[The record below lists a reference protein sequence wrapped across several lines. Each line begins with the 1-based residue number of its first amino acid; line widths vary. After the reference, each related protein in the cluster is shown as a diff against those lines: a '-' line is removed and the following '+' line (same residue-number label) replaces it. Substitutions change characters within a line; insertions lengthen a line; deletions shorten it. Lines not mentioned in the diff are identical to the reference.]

1 MRSMKSA
8 VPLLVAG
15 LIVAADGSG
24 VSGQTRSTSEE
35 NRDPSFL
42 ARATAVLVDVVV
54 RDRQGRPVLDLR
66 ADDFEIVEDGVPQ
79 TIGSFTLVSRGSGI
93 GVGVR
98 FKAGKDEAPTT
109 VVNPTGDSGAPV
121 EEPTPALALVFDALS
136 SDALALSQRAALEH
150 VGMSGDTLARVG
162 VFATDPTVRVLQPYT
177 SDSSAIRKALQQLT
191 PAGTESRQTNAERLE
206 QLRQQVRAMEA
217 AGLTTQIAGDAGG
230 GAALAGAGGLLGQAE
245 MQMRLIQGEMRLI
258 RSFETIDADHRGYG
272 TTAAMLTVLSTLAE
286 APGRKSLVFFSEGLP
301 ASPVLQHQLQRVIE
315 AANRSNITVYAVD
328 ATGLRVL
335 SATDATAK
343 EVNAMAEER
352 LRQATSGADPTDGPI
367 MRMVERTEDM
377 LRYDSQGGLARLA
390 EDTGGF
396 LVRDTNNLRDA
407 LTRIDEDMRFHYL
420 LSYAPKNDVL
430 DGKFRT
436 IGVKVK
442 RPGVS
447 VYARKGYRAVRTPRL
462 PDLSYEEPVLALL
475 ERSPLPNAFPSQAAA
490 YNFPEATRPGL
501 TPVVVRVTTESLQFE
516 VDQEKGAYSAQAA
529 IVARVRDANGG
540 VVHKLSQQYV
550 LSGHAK
556 DVEAAKNGEIL
567 FYREVE
573 LDPGVYQVESM
584 VYDAN
589 AEKGSAR
596 VSTITVPPR
605 AALRR
610 LRMSSLVLV
619 ARTEQTEDVPAA
631 EDGRGAAPSADED
644 GRAAQAAEPARPPFY
659 YGSTLLYPNVGEPIR
674 RDRDKLPFYFV
685 VYPTR
690 DRCACTA
697 RISLLK
703 NGQSLADTEMRLQGE
718 DDERLQHVGELPIGQ
733 LPSGTYELRV
743 TVGDGRDQE
752 TRSTFF
758 TLS

>member
-1 MRSMKSA
+1 MKSMKLA
-8 VPLLVAG
+8 VPLLAAG
-15 LIVAADGSG
+15 LVIVAVSAGA
-24 VSGQTRSTSEE
+24 SGQTPSAEE
-35 NRDPSFL
+35 SRDPSFL

-54 RDRQGRPVLDLR
+54 RDRQGRPVLDLE
-66 ADDFEIVEDGVPQ
+66 ADDFEILEDGVPQ
-79 TIGSFTLVSRGSGI
+79 TIGSFTLVSRGGGIGI
-93 GVGVR
+93 GVR
-98 FKAGKDEAPTT
+98 LKRDQDEESTT
-109 VVNPTGDSGAPV
+109 VVNPTGESGVPV
-121 EEPTPALALVFDALS
+121 EEPTPAMALVFDALS
-136 SDALALSQRAALEH
+136 SDAMALSQRAALGH
-150 VGMSGDTLARVG
+150 VGMSGDTPVRVG

-177 SDSSAIRKALQQLT
+177 SDTAAIRKALQQLT
-191 PAGTESRQTNAERLE
+191 PAGTESKQTQAERLDH
-206 QLRQQVRAMEA
+206 LRQQLRSMEA
-217 AGLTTQIAGDAGG
+217 AGMSTQVGSEQGG
-230 GAALAGAGGLLGQAE
+230 GALGGAGAVLGQAE
-245 MQMRLIQGEMRLI
+245 MQLRLVQGEMRLI

-272 TTAAMLTVLSTLAE
+272 TTSAMLTILSTLAE

-315 AANRSNITVYAVD
+315 SANRSNITVYAVD

-343 EVNAMAEER
+343 EVKAMADER

-407 LTRIDEDMRFHYL
+407 LTRVDEDMRFHYL
-420 LSYAPKNDVL
+420 LSYAPRNDVL

-442 RPGVS
+442 RSGVS

-462 PDLSYEEPVLALL
+462 PDLSYEEPVIALL

-501 TPVVVRVTTESLQFE
+501 TPIVVRVTTDALRFD
-516 VDQEKGAYSAQAA
+516 VDGEKGTYSAQAA
-529 IVARVRDANGG
+529 VVARVRDAKGG
-540 VVHKLSQQYV
+540 VVHKLSQQYM

-556 DVEAAKNGEIL
+556 DVEAAKHGEIL

-584 VYDAN
+584 VFDAY

-596 VSTITVPPR
+596 VSTVTVPPR
-605 AALRR
+605 AAMKR

-619 ARTEQTEDVPAA
+619 SRTEQTD
-631 EDGRGAAPSADED
+631 DGRSQGEETAANTPEGEST
-644 GRAAQAAEPARPPFY
+644 RPPFY
-659 YGSTLLYPNVGEPIR
+659 YGTTLLYPNVGEPIR
-674 RDRDKLPFYFV
+674 RDQGKLPFYFV
-685 VYPTR
+685 VYPVR
-690 DRCACTA
+690 DRCACSA
-697 RISLLK
+697 RISLLR
-703 NGQSLADTEMRLQGE
+703 NGQSLADTDMQLQGE
-718 DDERLQHVGELPIGQ
+718 SDERLQHVGELPIGQ